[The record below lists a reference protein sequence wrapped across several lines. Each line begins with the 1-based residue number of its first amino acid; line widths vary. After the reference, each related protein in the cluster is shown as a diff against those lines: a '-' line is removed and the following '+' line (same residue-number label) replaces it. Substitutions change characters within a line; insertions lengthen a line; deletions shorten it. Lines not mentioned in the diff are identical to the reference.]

1 MPTHRADQVRRC
13 VMIEHDTAD
22 LPVAA
27 LDATVLEE
35 LRDTLGGQTELVAS
49 LYARFLAHAALYIEA
64 LRDQGNPER
73 VTPLHTLKGSAAMM
87 GAIRISALASRLHE
101 ACSRSDAPPAQS
113 AIQQLEDE
121 LTMFRHALA
130 VHFPE

>member
-1 MPTHRADQVRRC
+1 
-13 VMIEHDTAD
+13 MIEPDTAD

-35 LRDTLGGQTELVAS
+35 LRDTLGGQTDLVAS
-49 LYARFLAHAALYIEA
+49 LYARFLGHATRYIDA
-64 LRDQGNPER
+64 LRDQTNSER
-73 VTPLHTLKGSAAMM
+73 ITPLHTLKGSAAMM
-87 GAIRISALASRLHE
+87 GAIRVAALASRLHE
-101 ACSRSDAPPAQS
+101 TCSRCDAPPAQS
-113 AIQQLEDE
+113 EIQQLEDE